1 MSEPETGASMRAYCD
16 CANRKVEDSTS
27 SVAGSVETTWICV
40 TEFKDTIKTG
50 LFSSTDRY
58 RHYWECL
65 NCGKRRLIGT
75 WDAKGY
81 SYGE

>member
-1 MSEPETGASMRAYCD
+1 MSQKRVRRFAPIVTVQIG
-16 CANRKVEDSTS
+16 KVEGSTS
-27 SVAGSVETTWICV
+27 SIVGSVETTWICV
-40 TEFKDTIKTG
+40 TEFKDSVKTG

-58 RHYWECL
+58 RHYWQCV